1 VVLNPDQFV
10 VVDEQAL
17 VEQEAHPPGPGSFL
31 RLDHLTDL
39 ELPSAPDPPGSIRD
53 SAPNRNRS
61 AHSMASCIDRT

>member
-31 RLDHLTDL
+31 RLDT
-39 ELPSAPDPPGSIRD
+39 
-53 SAPNRNRS
+53 
-61 AHSMASCIDRT
+61 